1 MFLFYNL
8 GPSEKTIKTATL
20 SFSNFFL
27 FLHKPNS
34 LSLSLF
40 SLCVLS
46 LPKAHAKKGELV
58 VWKKVVIVVVVV
70 DMSSERLIASDMLQS
85 EGVESRSHSTKQC
98 CEPVWIFEELPK
110 ATIVSVSRPDTGDF
124 SPMLLSY
131 TIEFHY
137 KQACTNSLFG
147 SLSILVL
154 FA

>member
-1 MFLFYNL
+1 MWQPVTNAKSNMFLFYNL
-8 GPSEKTIKTATL
+8 GPSQKTILTATL
-20 SFSNFFL
+20 SFPNFFL
-27 FLHKPNS
+27 FLHK
-34 LSLSLF
+34 
-40 SLCVLS
+40 
-46 LPKAHAKKGELV
+46 PKAHAKKGELV

-70 DMSSERLIASDMLQS
+70 DMSSERLIACDMLQS